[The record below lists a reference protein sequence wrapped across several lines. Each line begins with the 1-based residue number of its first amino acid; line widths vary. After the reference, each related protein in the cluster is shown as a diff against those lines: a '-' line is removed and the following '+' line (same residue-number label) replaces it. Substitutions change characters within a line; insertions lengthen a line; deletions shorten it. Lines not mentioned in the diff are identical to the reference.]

1 MKKKIFIITG
11 MILCILA
18 GIVIVPSV
26 IRTRQAVKE
35 FEKDFH
41 ASANS
46 GADSA
51 GIDSEDEPAAE
62 NEEVS
67 EEEEK
72 NAFELDSFLDHRD
85 MTHRL
90 YIYDMD
96 YIEKA
101 ISFEKKSLQDFSRK
115 KLCTYKKFPFQIS
128 YKAFL
133 MNRNFSICFAAY
145 S

>member
-1 MKKKIFIITG
+1 M
-11 MILCILA
+11 
-18 GIVIVPSV
+18 PSV

-72 NAFELDSFLDHRD
+72 
-85 MTHRL
+85 
-90 YIYDMD
+90 
-96 YIEKA
+96 
-101 ISFEKKSLQDFSRK
+101 
-115 KLCTYKKFPFQIS
+115 
-128 YKAFL
+128 KAF
-133 MNRNFSICFAAY
+133 
-145 S
+145 

>member
-72 NAFELDSFLDHRD
+72 KAFELDNVFGSQRYDSPVVYLRHG
-85 MTHRL
+85 L
-90 YIYDMD
+90 Y
-96 YIEKA
+96 
-101 ISFEKKSLQDFSRK
+101 
-115 KLCTYKKFPFQIS
+115 
-128 YKAFL
+128 
-133 MNRNFSICFAAY
+133 
-145 S
+145 

>member
-72 NAFELDSFLDHRD
+72 KAFELDTYLDHRD

-101 ISFEKKSLQDFSRK
+101 ISFEKKTFRILR
-115 KLCTYKKFPFQIS
+115 
-128 YKAFL
+128 
-133 MNRNFSICFAAY
+133 R
-145 S
+145 

>member
-41 ASANS
+41 ASAKS

-72 NAFELDSFLDHRD
+72 KAFELDTYLDHRD

-90 YIYDMD
+90 
-96 YIEKA
+96 
-101 ISFEKKSLQDFSRK
+101 
-115 KLCTYKKFPFQIS
+115 
-128 YKAFL
+128 
-133 MNRNFSICFAAY
+133 
-145 S
+145 

>member
-72 NAFELDSFLDHRD
+72 KAFTGCIFTTWIILKRPFPL
-85 MTHRL
+85 
-90 YIYDMD
+90 
-96 YIEKA
+96 
-101 ISFEKKSLQDFSRK
+101 RK
-115 KLCTYKKFPFQIS
+115 K
-128 YKAFL
+128 AFRIL
-133 MNRNFSICFAAY
+133 RR
-145 S
+145 

>member
-46 GADSA
+46 G
-51 GIDSEDEPAAE
+51 
-62 NEEVS
+62 
-67 EEEEK
+67 
-72 NAFELDSFLDHRD
+72 
-85 MTHRL
+85 
-90 YIYDMD
+90 
-96 YIEKA
+96 
-101 ISFEKKSLQDFSRK
+101 
-115 KLCTYKKFPFQIS
+115 QI
-128 YKAFL
+128 L
-133 MNRNFSICFAAY
+133 RG
-145 S
+145 